1 MSISGVIVAWGLFYY
16 RLFDLA
22 PVARATVI
30 DGMDDGVI
38 VLDAQQRLVDVN
50 AAARQLVGEPLPQR
64 HWPARRR
71 GLPALAGPDRIVSGG
86 HADADRDHA

>member
-1 MSISGVIVAWGLFYY
+1 MISVALHNLGLDPIPRYDLSPALMSVSGIIVAWGLFYY

-38 VLDAQQRLVDVN
+38 VLDAQQRLVVD
-50 AAARQLVGEPLPQR
+50 AVGG
-64 HWPARRR
+64 A
-71 GLPALAGPDRIVSGG
+71 
-86 HADADRDHA
+86 